1 MVSLFFIENK
11 MFNLVGRDI
20 AIYAGV
26 VFEPLTPYFSTFKM
40 CELLPL
46 GYLKKK
52 KKLTP
57 EK

>member
-1 MVSLFFIENK
+1 

-40 CELLPL
+40 CELMPL

-52 KKLTP
+52 KKVDTGKIINKL
-57 EK
+57 KL